1 MTGAGRRPFARL
13 VALALACLAFPL
25 PAAAEEPPRRVVSMN
40 VCTDQLAM
48 MIAGEG
54 QLHSVTFLASEPGTS
69 VLAEEAA
76 GYLPNQG
83 QAEEIFLM
91 QPDLVVAGTYTALHA
106 VTMLRRLGFRVEQF
120 APDDSFDSIRANIT
134 RMGALLGREERAR
147 ELVQELDQGL
157 ATLKRRDGP
166 PLSVAIYS
174 SNSYTSGKGSLSHAA
189 IEAAGL
195 TNVADALGIEGVA
208 RLPLEEL
215 VMAQPDLI
223 IVGEKNYDTPALA
236 QENFVH
242 PAFRALTRSGRLVT
256 IPERYW
262 ICGAPFTLEA
272 VRLLNEA
279 ADRHGAGS

>member
-1 MTGAGRRPFARL
+1 MTEAGRRISGRI
-13 VALALACLAFPL
+13 VALAFACLAIVS
-25 PAAAEEPPRRVVSMN
+25 PAHADEPPRRVVSMN

-48 MIAGEG
+48 MIADEG
-54 QLHSVTFLASEPGTS
+54 QLHSVSFLASDPATS
-69 VLAEEAA
+69 VLADEAQA
-76 GYLPNQG
+76 YAVNHG

-91 QPDLVVAGTYTALHA
+91 QPDLVVAGTYTALSA
-106 VTMLRRLGFRVEQF
+106 VSMLRRLGFRVEQF
-120 APDDSFDSIRANIT
+120 APESSFDSIRENIL
-134 RMGALLGREERAR
+134 RMGQLLGREERAR
-147 ELVQELDQGL
+147 ELVREFDEGL
-157 ATLKRRDGP
+157 ARLQRPAGK

-174 SNSYTSGKGSLSHAA
+174 SNSYTSGRGSLSHAA

-195 TNVADALGIEGVA
+195 INVADTLGIEGVA

-223 IVGEKNYDTPALA
+223 IVSETNYDAPALA

-242 PAFRALTRSGRLVT
+242 PAFRALAESGRLVT

-262 ICGAPFTLEA
+262 ICGAPFTVEA

-279 ADRHGAGS
+279 AARHGAGS